1 MARTSAGF
9 INTNPTTLATAVNTA
24 LAALTDPT
32 LRNVQLSVDRMQR
45 RPGVQYRLIYSYDT
59 GGASL
64 GTPFLVTLIEAA
76 TMAALITAINTFVQ
90 AQSGFVAA
98 PFLYV
103 LDTDDQVKL
112 PLYGAMILYNATGGA
127 SANFTPLVPG

>member
-9 INTNPTTLATAVNTA
+9 INTNPTNLATAVNAA
-24 LAALTDPT
+24 LAALTNPT
-32 LRNVQLSVDRMQR
+32 LRNVQLSIDRMQR
-45 RPGVQYRLIYSYDT
+45 RPGVQYRVIYSYDT
-59 GGASL
+59 GGAAL
-64 GTPFLVTLIEAA
+64 ATPFLVTLIEAG
-76 TMAALITAINTFVQ
+76 TMAALIAAVNTFVQ
-90 AQSGFVAA
+90 AQAGFVAA

-103 LDTDDQVKL
+103 IDSEDQVKL